1 MNHHELTLAALLD
14 FAAASPALIGWHS
27 VQLPSLEFVF
37 LADSRAEGTMMI
49 LEAVAG
55 QHGRIVNSAAKPD
68 SPWIGCLI
76 EPNEDDLEKAAGEL
90 RAAYLIATTGVSAEG
105 ETGPF

>member
-1 MNHHELTLAALLD
+1 MPDHETTLAALLD
-14 FAAASPALIGWHS
+14 FAASSPSLIGWHS
-27 VQLPSLEFVF
+27 IPLPSLGFVL

-55 QHGRIVNSAAKPD
+55 QHGRLVASGPKPG
-68 SPWIGCLI
+68 SPWIGCLV
-76 EPNEDDLEKAAGEL
+76 EPNESDLDAAAGEL
-90 RAAYLIATTGVSAEG
+90 RAAYLIATTEAGTED